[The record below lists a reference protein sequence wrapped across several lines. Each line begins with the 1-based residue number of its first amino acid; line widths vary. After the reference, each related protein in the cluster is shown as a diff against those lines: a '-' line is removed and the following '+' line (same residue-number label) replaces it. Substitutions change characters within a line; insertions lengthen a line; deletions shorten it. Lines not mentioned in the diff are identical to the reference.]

1 MRHSR
6 QCTLTLFRLSVL
18 LTANG
23 DTSPQAIGKP
33 FTLWTAFAR
42 FYEKHNSLDNAR
54 VIFEK
59 ATAVP
64 FKYVDDLA
72 SVWCEYAEMELRHQN
87 YKRAL
92 DLLRRAT
99 AAPSTLDRRQVR
111 SCRSS
116 TQVTEPCRAI
126 GTRTTAAASGN
137 MGNLS
142 RWNLHFILD

>member
-1 MRHSR
+1 MYHTR
-6 QCTLTLFRLSVL
+6 QCTLALSCMSVL
-18 LTANG
+18 LTANS

-99 AAPSTLDRRQVR
+99 AAPSTFDRRQV
-111 SCRSS
+111 S
-116 TQVTEPCRAI
+116 
-126 GTRTTAAASGN
+126 
-137 MGNLS
+137 
-142 RWNLHFILD
+142 H

>member
-1 MRHSR
+1 M
-6 QCTLTLFRLSVL
+6 
-18 LTANG
+18 
-23 DTSPQAIGKP
+23 GKL

-72 SVWCEYAEMELRHQN
+72 SVWCEYAEMELRHRN

-99 AAPSTLDRRQVR
+99 HVPPSFNRRQVK
-111 SCRSS
+111 S
-116 TQVTEPCRAI
+116 VV
-126 GTRTTAAASGN
+126 AA
-137 MGNLS
+137 
-142 RWNLHFILD
+142 